1 MNLRDISLERS
12 YISYGES
19 NIVNSV
25 ISPALKV
32 SNVYKRSVGFFSS
45 SVFSQI
51 SNSLI
56 DFVRNGGHIYLIC
69 GMQLSQ
75 DDKEAIESGYK
86 HREQIIEERFSE
98 MFTQELNNLTDSNVR
113 LLEELIAKG
122 FMDIKLAMTKSGSG
136 IYHDKLG
143 IFEDAEGNRVVFYGS
158 PNSTGPAY
166 TDNYEKIRVAVNW
179 KDGYKDIVEDEC
191 YEFDSLWNE
200 TNPYVDVHEF
210 TKKAADVILARKDGK
225 KGTTQKKQ
233 GIVLRDYQK
242 QAIQAWVDNKFH
254 GFYEMATGTG
264 KTWTAIYSAKI
275 LLKVCKAMVVICAPY
290 KHLVKQWKEDVEKV
304 FPDAKIILVSSENPG
319 WDTQIVNEIIAN
331 KYNRENQIIII
342 STIKSFSSERFE
354 RAISKSKQDKLLI
367 IDEAHRFKKFELNK
381 PEVKYKY
388 MLGLS
393 ATPGNGK
400 NQEFVEQLLEFFGG
414 KVFEL
419 PIEKALE
426 MKYLVPYN
434 YYPIFVHADYEEEK
448 KFDEISGKMAAC
460 FRNGVCIDP
469 DSLVKLSRSRL
480 RIISMAHE
488 KIDRIDEIL
497 DEVHEKNH
505 FVIYC
510 GDGRLFDEEGI
521 DGVKHIQFIKSVLDG
536 RGQKACQFTASESMD
551 KRMDLVDGFNR
562 GEFDTLVAIRC
573 LDEGINIPSIHGAL
587 ILASNDDYREFVQ
600 RRGRILRLYEGKEF
614 ANIYDVIV
622 LPSTGTPNWAAI
634 ELRRF
639 YEYARL
645 SINEKD
651 NKKLLDSLLDEYNLV
666 LDEICL
672 FNDTEDEVDE

>member
-1 MNLRDISLERS
+1 MNLRDINLEHS

-32 SNVYKRSVGFFSS
+32 SKVYKRSVGFFSS
-45 SVFSQI
+45 SVFSQLT
-51 SNSLI
+51 NSLV
-56 DFVRNGGHIYLIC
+56 DFVRNGGRICLIC

-75 DDKEAIESGYK
+75 EDKEAIESGYK
-86 HREQIIEERFSE
+86 QRKQIVEEK
-98 MFTQELNNLTDSNVR
+98 FTEKFHQELDKLSDPNVR

-122 FMDIKLAMTKSGSG
+122 FMDIKLAMTKAGSG

-143 IFEDAEGNRVVFYGS
+143 IFEDADGNRIVFYGS

-166 TDNYEKIRVAVNW
+166 SDNYEKIRVAVSW
-179 KDGYKDIVEDEC
+179 KEGYRDIVEDEC
-191 YEFDSLWNE
+191 EEFESLWNE
-200 TNPYVDVHEF
+200 TNPYVDVYQF
-210 TKKAADVILARKDGK
+210 TEKAANIILARKNSNSGS
-225 KGTTQKKQ
+225 GQKKQ
-233 GIVLRDYQK
+233 GITLRDYQK
-242 QAIQAWVDNKFH
+242 QAIQAWIDNKFH

-275 LLKVCKAMVVICAPY
+275 LLKVRKAMIVICAPY

-304 FPDAKIILVSSENPG
+304 FPDAKIIMVSSENPG
-319 WDTQIVNEIIAN
+319 WDNQIVNEIIAN
-331 KYNRENQIIII
+331 KYNKDNQIIII
-342 STIKSFSSERFE
+342 STIKSFSSDRFD
-354 RAISKSKQDKLLI
+354 RAISKSTQEKLLI
-367 IDEAHRFKKFELNK
+367 VDEAHRFKKFDINT

-400 NQEFVEQLLEFFGG
+400 NQDFVDQLLELFGG

-419 PIEKALE
+419 PIEKALK
-426 MKYLVPYN
+426 MNYLVPYN

-460 FRNGVCIDP
+460 FKNGVCVDP
-469 DSLVKLSRSRL
+469 DTLVKLSRSRL
-480 RIISMAHE
+480 RTIAMAQE

-497 DEVHEKNH
+497 DEVHEKDH

-510 GDGRLFDEEGI
+510 GDGKLFDESGV
-521 DGVKHIQFIKSVLDG
+521 DGVKHIQFIKSVLDE
-536 RGQKACQFTASESMD
+536 RGKKACQFTASESMD

-600 RRGRILRLYEGKEF
+600 RRGRILRLYDNKEF

-645 SINEKD
+645 SINVQD
-651 NKKLLDSLLDEYNLV
+651 NSKLLESLLNEYGLA
-666 LDEICL
+666 LDAISV
-672 FNDTEDEVDE
+672 FGDTEDEIDE

>member
-1 MNLRDISLERS
+1 MNLKDIKLEHS

-32 SNVYKRSVGFFSS
+32 SCIYKRSVGFFSS
-45 SVFSQI
+45 SVFTQLA
-51 SNSLI
+51 NSLV
-56 DFVRNGGHIYLIC
+56 DFTRNDGHIYLIC
-69 GMQLSQ
+69 GMELSKE
-75 DDKEAIESGYK
+75 DKEAIEAGYK
-86 HREQIIEERFSE
+86 QRKQIIEEKFE
-98 MFTQELNNLTDSNVR
+98 EKFNQELDALSDSNVR

-122 FMDIKLAMTKSGSG
+122 FMDIKLAMTKAGSG

-143 IFEDAEGNRVVFYGS
+143 IFEDDNGNKMVFYGS

-166 TDNYEKIRVAVNW
+166 SDNYEKIRVAVSW
-179 KDGYKDIVEDEC
+179 KEGYKEIVEDEC
-191 YEFDSLWNE
+191 DEFDSLWNE
-200 TNPYVDVHEF
+200 TNPYVYVYPFSE
-210 TKKAADVILARKDGK
+210 KAASIICSRKSRTQSGK
-225 KGTTQKKQ
+225 EQKQ

-275 LLKVCKAMVVICAPY
+275 LLKICKAMVVICAPY

-304 FPDAKIILVSSENPG
+304 FPNAKIILVSSENPG
-319 WDTQIVNEIIAN
+319 WDTQIINEIIAN
-331 KYNRENQIIII
+331 KYNKDNQIIII
-342 STIKSFSSERFE
+342 STIKSFTSEKFDRV
-354 RAISKSKQDKLLI
+354 ISKSKQDKLLI
-367 IDEAHRFKKFELNK
+367 VDEAHRFKKFDINT
-381 PEVKYKY
+381 PEVKYRY

-400 NQEFVEQLLEFFGG
+400 NQEFVDNLLDFFGG

-419 PIEKALE
+419 PIERALE
-426 MKYLVPYN
+426 MNYLVPYN
-434 YYPIFVHADYEEEK
+434 YYPIFVHASYEEEK
-448 KFDEISGKMAAC
+448 KFDDISRKMAAC

-469 DSLVKLSRSRL
+469 DNLVKLSRSRL
-480 RIISMAHE
+480 RIIAMAQE

-497 DEVHEKNH
+497 DEVNEKDH

-510 GDGRLFDEEGI
+510 GDGKLFDESGI
-521 DGVKHIQFIKSVLDG
+521 DSVKHIQFIKSVLDE
-536 RGQKACQFTASESMD
+536 RGKKACQFTASENMD
-551 KRMDLVDGFNR
+551 KRMELVEGFNR

-600 RRGRILRLYEGKEF
+600 RRGRILRLYENKEF

-622 LPSTGTPNWAAI
+622 LPSAGTPNWAAI

-645 SINEKD
+645 SINVDD
-651 NKKLLDSLLDEYNLV
+651 NTKLLDELLNEYGLT
-666 LDEICL
+666 LDTISV
-672 FNDTEDEVDE
+672 FNDTEDEIDE